1 MMKQFMLGAIMMC
14 YLVAGLFF
22 LRFWRDTH
30 DRLFMMFSLAFWLL
44 ALNQLAFVFVVEGS
58 DARSYVYLTRLLAFI
73 LILIGIAHKNR
84 SARNNY
90 D

>member
-1 MMKQFMLGAIMMC
+1 MKQFMLGAIMMC

-58 DARSYVYLTRLLAFI
+58 DARSFVYLIRLLAFI
-73 LILIGIAHKNR
+73 LILIAIADKNR
-84 SARNNY
+84 SARNNHN
-90 D
+90 